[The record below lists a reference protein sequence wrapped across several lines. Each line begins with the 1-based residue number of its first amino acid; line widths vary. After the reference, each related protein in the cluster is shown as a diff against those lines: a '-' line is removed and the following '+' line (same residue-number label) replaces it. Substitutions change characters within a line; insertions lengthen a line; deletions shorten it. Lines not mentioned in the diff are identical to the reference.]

1 MKHYLELVPISAR
14 VHRKQNR
21 MSIFCIILAVFLVTT
36 IFGMADM
43 FIRSQIL
50 QAQIDG
56 GNFHIGIK
64 DITDE
69 EATLISRRPDIQA
82 AARYG
87 VLNFRGDEGYTF
99 EGKNA
104 VIVGCDEE
112 YMTKLMVD
120 IIEEGNF
127 PQNNQQV
134 MITLNAKEY
143 LGLQIGDTV
152 AINTP
157 DGTELHYEISGF
169 CNDASKTMSEDSY
182 GFFMTTSAFREIY
195 PTEMSDELADYNSIL
210 CVQFSDLKNIQNTI
224 NNLKEK
230 CHLSDE
236 QVSENTKLLGLLG
249 QSSNSFMV
257 QIYMSAIILFLLVM
271 FAGII
276 MIASSLNSN
285 RLRSSEN
292 ITSASDLA
300 EDILIKCDYGE
311 IRLFTIQSTVS
322 IDQGSPDGKGGFLLA
337 YQSKSGSKYG
347 IVVLFSYSETIWMKT
362 KSTTWGEW
370 KKIQL
375 S

>member
-21 MSIFCIILAVFLVTT
+21 MSIFCIILAVFLVTA

-69 EATLISRRPDIQA
+69 EATLISRRPDIQV

-87 VLNFRGDEGYTF
+87 VLNFGGDEGYTF

-143 LGLQIGDTV
+143 LGLQIGDMV

-182 GFFMTTSAFREIY
+182 GFFVTTSAFREIY
-195 PTEMSDELADYNSIL
+195 PTEMSDELADY
-210 CVQFSDLKNIQNTI
+210 
-224 NNLKEK
+224 
-230 CHLSDE
+230 
-236 QVSENTKLLGLLG
+236 G
-249 QSSNSFMV
+249 
-257 QIYMSAIILFLLVM
+257 
-271 FAGII
+271 
-276 MIASSLNSN
+276 
-285 RLRSSEN
+285 
-292 ITSASDLA
+292 
-300 EDILIKCDYGE
+300 
-311 IRLFTIQSTVS
+311 
-322 IDQGSPDGKGGFLLA
+322 
-337 YQSKSGSKYG
+337 
-347 IVVLFSYSETIWMKT
+347 
-362 KSTTWGEW
+362 
-370 KKIQL
+370 
-375 S
+375 